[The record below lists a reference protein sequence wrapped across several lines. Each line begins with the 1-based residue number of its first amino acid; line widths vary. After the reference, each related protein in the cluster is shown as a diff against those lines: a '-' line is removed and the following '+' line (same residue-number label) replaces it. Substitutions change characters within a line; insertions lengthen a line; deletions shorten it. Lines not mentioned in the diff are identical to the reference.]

1 MYSAVLI
8 AHSWLRWVVV
18 LTALAAF
25 IRGVQ
30 GWSGHRRWSAADDR
44 ATLLFT
50 IALDL
55 QVLLGLLLYVVLSP
69 QVAAAITNVG
79 VSMRDAVLRFWL
91 VEHLFGMIVALV
103 LAHVGRVKIRRTGHD
118 GNKYRDT
125 ALFVGLALFII
136 LVTIPWPFMPAA
148 RPLFRLGA

>member
-55 QVLLGLLLYVVLSP
+55 QVLLGLLLY
-69 QVAAAITNVG
+69 